1 VPGGYLSGKTPR
13 WFAASLA
20 ILLLPMFLGGC
31 AGQSGWWGRRQ
42 APAAELGSGGNRQ
55 QPALSGNGKLLAT
68 IGERQGRPSL
78 LLQRLPDG
86 QLLPLPQLR
95 GHEPHSSPALSW
107 NGRYVA
113 ALVQR
118 GDQRLAVIVDRVT
131 GRLHQ
136 LPLPGNPVPLRLSL
150 APNGQRLAIQLLQN
164 GGQRVQL
171 FDLSALLEAD
181 LPAGQPLRGA
191 DAGLGPTE

>member
-1 VPGGYLSGKTPR
+1 ME
-13 WFAASLA
+13 
-20 ILLLPMFLGGC
+20 I
-31 AGQSGWWGRRQ
+31 
-42 APAAELGSGGNRQ
+42 GSGGNRQ
-55 QPALSGNGKLLAT
+55 EPALSGNGQFLAT

-78 LLQRLPDG
+78 LLQHLPDG

-118 GDQRLAVIVDRVT
+118 GDQRLPVIVDRVT

-136 LPLPGNPVPLRLSL
+136 LPLPGNPMPLRLSL
-150 APNGQRLAIQLLQN
+150 APNGQRLAIQLVQN

-171 FDLSALLEAD
+171 FDLSSLLEAD
-181 LPAGQPLRGA
+181 PPAGLALRGQVQGSQPRLEA
-191 DAGLGPTE
+191 LEPR

>member
-1 VPGGYLSGKTPR
+1 
-13 WFAASLA
+13 LA
-20 ILLLPMFLGGC
+20 LPLLLAAC
-31 AGQSGWWGRRQ
+31 AGESGWWGRRQ
-42 APAAELGSGGNRQ
+42 APAAELGGGGNRQ
-55 QPALSGNGKLLAT
+55 QPALSGNGQLLAT

-136 LPLPGNPVPLRLSL
+136 LPLPGNPVLLHLSL
-150 APNGQRLAIQLLQN
+150 APNGQRLAIQMLQN
-164 GGQRVQL
+164 GAQRVQL
-171 FDLSALLEAD
+171 FDLSSLLEAD
-181 LPAGQPLRGA
+181 PPAGQPLRGA
-191 DAGLGPTE
+191 DVGLGPTE

>member
-1 VPGGYLSGKTPR
+1 LALPLFLSGCDGSP
-13 WFAASLA
+13 
-20 ILLLPMFLGGC
+20 
-31 AGQSGWWGRRQ
+31 GWWGRRQ

-55 QPALSGNGKLLAT
+55 EPALSGNGQFLAT

-78 LLQRLPDG
+78 LLQHLPDG

-95 GHEPHSSPALSW
+95 GHESHSSPALSW

-118 GDQRLAVIVDRVT
+118 GDQRLPVIVDRVT

-136 LPLPGNPVPLRLSL
+136 LPLPGNPMPLRLSL
-150 APNGQRLAIQLLQN
+150 APNGQRLAIQMVQN

-171 FDLSALLEAD
+171 FDLSSLLEAD
-181 LPAGQPLRGA
+181 PPAGLALRGP
-191 DAGLGPTE
+191 GLGSQPRLGALEQR